1 MSENDY
7 RIDLLN
13 KIKGLTNEIVEKNGK
28 VYVDYDKF
36 LLPPNAAIKKKLS
49 SLIKTGGID
58 RNIVNYLNHKRS
70 LQRMSRNGE
79 STMLMDREVSKDL
92 SILYKKISDKRN
104 FDALCEWFDIFD
116 EVVDFEE
123 NMDIL
128 SNNRELEDPGALQ
141 IDVDDWHIP
150 DEEDEREYDKRR

>member
-13 KIKGLTNEIVEKNGK
+13 KIKGLTNEIVEKDGK

-49 SLIKTGGID
+49 SLIKTGGVD
-58 RNIVNYLNHKRS
+58 RNIVNYLNHKRM
-70 LQRMSRNGE
+70 LKTMLRNGE
-79 STMLMDREVSKDL
+79 STMLMDRDVSNDL
-92 SILYKKISDKRN
+92 SIIYKKISDERTFN
-104 FDALCEWFDIFD
+104 ALCEWFDIFD

-123 NMDIL
+123 NIDVL
-128 SNNRELEDPGALQ
+128 SNNGKVVDPSVSQ